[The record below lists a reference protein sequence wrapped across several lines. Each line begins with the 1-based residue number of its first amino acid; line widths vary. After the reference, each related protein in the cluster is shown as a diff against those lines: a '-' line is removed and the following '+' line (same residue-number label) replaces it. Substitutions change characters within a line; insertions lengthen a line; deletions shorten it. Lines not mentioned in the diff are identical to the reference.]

1 MARRSTARIETSADA
16 MLGNVSDGDLPK
28 GSRPAARVLVI
39 DAQHR
44 LLLHQAQDA
53 ARHRW
58 WVAPGGGL
66 EAGESFEDAARR
78 EVEDET
84 GLVVE
89 LGPLVWTR
97 RHRYVF
103 GGKLFDQYERFFV
116 ARAFE
121 QRTTPAKPDDYIV
134 ASRWWT
140 LAELQTSTEQFAPRR
155 LPALIGDIIEARYP
169 TCPIDCGV

>member
-1 MARRSTARIETSADA
+1 
-16 MLGNVSDGDLPK
+16 
-28 GSRPAARVLVI
+28 VL
-39 DAQHR
+39 DTHHR

-53 ARHRW
+53 ANHRW
-58 WVAPGGGL
+58 WIAPGGGL
-66 EAGESFEDAARR
+66 EPGESFEEAARR
-78 EVEDET
+78 EVEEET

-103 GGKLFDQYERFFV
+103 DGKLFDQYERFFV

-121 QRTTPAKPDDYIV
+121 QRTTPGRPDGNVV

-140 LAELQTSTEQFAPRR
+140 LAELQTSSEEFAPRR

-169 TCPIDCGV
+169 ARPFDCGV